1 MHVGTD
7 FELLLLILE
16 AVCFGMRV
24 RFHIAGISS
33 GRPPVP
39 CFLVLIFI
47 QG

>member
-7 FELLLLILE
+7 FELLVSVIE

-33 GRPPVP
+33 GRLLVP